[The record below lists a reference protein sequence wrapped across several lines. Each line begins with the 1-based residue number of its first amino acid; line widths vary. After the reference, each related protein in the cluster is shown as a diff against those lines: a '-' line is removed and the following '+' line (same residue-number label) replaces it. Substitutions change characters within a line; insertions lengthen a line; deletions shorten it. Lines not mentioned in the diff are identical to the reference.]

1 MDFSVKNE
9 LLIVMIGV
17 VLMWKSVGAFGTF
30 GYDIHHR
37 YSDSV
42 RGILDFDGLPEKGS
56 YGYYAAM
63 AHRDSVARRRH
74 LADADAA
81 SLLSFADGNETYRL
95 SSLGL

>member
-1 MDFSVKNE
+1 MDSLVKNE
-9 LLIVMIGV
+9 FLMIMISLL
-17 VLMWKSVGAFGTF
+17 LSWKSVEAFGTF

-42 RGILDFDGLPEKGS
+42 KGILDFDGLPEKGS

-63 AHRDSVARRRH
+63 AHRDSIARRRH
-74 LADADAA
+74 LADDT
-81 SLLSFADGNETYRL
+81 SLLSFIDGNETYRL